1 MKKVLFTILFL
12 SLSLFAQNDFGDEDF
27 VKGQDAYD
35 RQDYPT
41 AIKFYEKAAS
51 KNNVDAIWSLGFIY
65 DNVQEH
71 KGINANLVEAFKWY
85 KKCADLNDEQCLFNV
100 GNMYHEGHGVKQDY
114 VEAIK
119 WYLKAADKGYI
130 DAYYNLGL
138 MHEEGLGVRKNI
150 PESIKWYQKAA
161 DLGDEESL
169 SAVKE
174 LSSKLPK

>member
-1 MKKVLFTILFL
+1 MLMLFGLLVLFMIMF
-12 SLSLFAQNDFGDEDF
+12 
-27 VKGQDAYD
+27 K
-35 RQDYPT
+35 
-41 AIKFYEKAAS
+41 
-51 KNNVDAIWSLGFIY
+51 
-65 DNVQEH
+65 EH

-138 MHEEGLGVRKNI
+138 MHEKE
-150 PESIKWYQKAA
+150 
-161 DLGDEESL
+161 DL
-169 SAVKE
+169 V
-174 LSSKLPK
+174 